1 MKHLRRLAL
10 FAALSSWL
18 AISCSTRVP
27 PAAIAWTDNAA
38 VLAPTASAP
47 AGFEGM
53 NGALR
58 VETDTDVRVN
68 GSLGYDN
75 VRRPF
80 DLYAP
85 DGTLIRADVDN
96 RGARSG
102 EEPVSLSL
110 PAGRYVVASVYGT
123 TYRKVQVEVRAG
135 TTTEVSS
142 STLRE
147 APPVFAH

>member
-1 MKHLRRLAL
+1 MKHPKLAI

-18 AISCSTRVP
+18 AISCATRVP
-27 PAAIAWTDNAA
+27 PAAIAWTDHAA
-38 VLAPTASAP
+38 VLAPSATAAS
-47 AGFEGM
+47 GSEGM
-53 NGALR
+53 NGILR
-58 VETDTDVRVN
+58 VETDTDIRVN

-75 VRRPF
+75 PRRPF

-96 RGARSG
+96 RGSRNG

-110 PAGRYVVASVYGT
+110 PPGRYVVASVYGT
-123 TYRKVQVEVRAG
+123 TYRKVQVEVRPG
-135 TTTEVSS
+135 TTTEVPA